1 MLYLCSV
8 KSYLGSNSRQVNK
21 LINNKLFKNFT
32 NMIELYISQNK
43 NTQSEA
49 YGKYYPRVS
58 YKQTMNIHDMAV
70 HMAEHNTPF
79 SEGTIEGILRDFVK
93 CVREQTLN
101 GNTVKVDNLAIFKV
115 SVIGN
120 GCKEL
125 YDADLD
131 KTITASI
138 GSIGKTDKTGPA
150 VKSLKLLAQAT
161 GEYTREELNKDGKLG
176 WTDKAA
182 AEIAAAKAAAQG
194 GGSPSPS
201 QGGSSTGSET
211 GGNGSQNGGTQ
222 SGGDNSGSQGA
233 QGYALTIATSGSGSA
248 SVTKGGNAVTSG
260 SNLNEDDEVEI
271 SITPAEGETPTAT
284 INGSSIE
291 LTESEGV
298 YSGSFAMPGQ
308 ASSLVIN
315 TGGSSGG
322 NGGADLDKD

>member
-1 MLYLCSV
+1 
-8 KSYLGSNSRQVNK
+8 
-21 LINNKLFKNFT
+21 
-32 NMIELYISQNK
+32 MIELYISQNK
-43 NTQSEA
+43 NTASEA

-138 GSIGKTDKTGPA
+138 GTVGKNDKTGPA
-150 VKSLKLLAQAT
+150 VHSLKLLAQAT
-161 GEYTREELNKDGKLG
+161 GEYTREELNKDGKLS

-182 AEIAAAKAAAQG
+182 AEILAAKNAAMG
-194 GGSPSPS
+194 NSGGSPS
-201 QGGSSTGSET
+201 GGSGDNNGGS
-211 GGNGSQNGGTQ
+211 SQNGGTQ
-222 SGGDNSGSQGA
+222 NGGDNSGSQG
-233 QGYALTIATSGSGSA
+233 QQNQQSGYALQIVTSGSGSA
-248 SVTKGGNAVTSG
+248 TVTHDGNTLTSG
-260 SNLNEDDEVEI
+260 ATLNEDDEVEI
-271 SITPAEGETPTAT
+271 SITPAEGKVPTAS
-284 INGSSIE
+284 INSSPLE
-291 LTESEGV
+291 LTEDNGV
-298 YSGSFAMPGQ
+298 YTGSFAMPGQ
-308 ASSLVIN
+308 ASALVIS
-315 TGGSSGG
+315 TGVSGD
-322 NGGADLDKD
+322 GGDGGDGLDQD

>member
-1 MLYLCSV
+1 
-8 KSYLGSNSRQVNK
+8 
-21 LINNKLFKNFT
+21 
-32 NMIELYISQNK
+32 MIELYISQNK
-43 NTQSEA
+43 NTASEA

-138 GSIGKTDKTGPA
+138 GTIGKNDKTGPA
-150 VKSLKLLAQAT
+150 VNSLKLLAQAT

-182 AEIAAAKAAAQG
+182 AEIQATKNAAMG
-194 GGSPSPS
+194 GNS
-201 QGGSSTGSET
+201 GGSSSGGSGESN
-211 GGNGSQNGGTQ
+211 GGSQNGDQNQGGSQ
-222 SGGDNSGSQGA
+222 SGEQNQP
-233 QGYALTIATSGSGSA
+233 QGYALTISKSGTGTAT
-248 SVTKGGNAVTSG
+248 VTSGGNAVNSG
-260 SNLNEDDEVEI
+260 ASLSEDAEVEI
-271 SITPAEGETPTAT
+271 SITPAEGKVPTASV
-284 INGSSIE
+284 NGSSIE
-291 LTESEGV
+291 LTEDGGV

-315 TGGSSGG
+315 TGTADGG
-322 NGGADLDKD
+322 DGLTND

>member
-1 MLYLCSV
+1 
-8 KSYLGSNSRQVNK
+8 
-21 LINNKLFKNFT
+21 
-32 NMIELYISQNK
+32 MIELYISQNK

-150 VKSLKLLAQAT
+150 VNSLKLLAQAT

-194 GGSPSPS
+194 GGSSNGGS
-201 QGGSSTGSET
+201 STGSETGQGGNGSQGGQSGDNQGQQGGSSTGSET
-211 GGNGSQNGGTQ
+211 
-222 SGGDNSGSQGA
+222 A
-233 QGYALTIATSGSGSA
+233 EGYALSISTIGSGSA
-248 SVTKGGNAVTSG
+248 SVTKDGNAVASG

>member
-1 MLYLCSV
+1 
-8 KSYLGSNSRQVNK
+8 
-21 LINNKLFKNFT
+21 
-32 NMIELYISQNK
+32 MIELYISQNK
-43 NTQSEA
+43 NTASEA

-138 GSIGKTDKTGPA
+138 GTVGKNDKTGPA
-150 VKSLKLLAQAT
+150 VHSLKLLAQAT

-182 AEIAAAKAAAQG
+182 AEILAAKNAAMG
-194 GGSPSPS
+194 NSGGSPS
-201 QGGSSTGSET
+201 GGSSDNNGGS
-211 GGNGSQNGGTQ
+211 SQNGGTQ
-222 SGGDNSGSQGA
+222 NGGDNSGSQG
-233 QGYALTIATSGSGSA
+233 QQNQQSGYALQIVTSGSGSA
-248 SVTKGGNAVTSG
+248 TVTHDGNTLTSG
-260 SNLNEDDEVEI
+260 ATLNEDDEVEI
-271 SITPAEGETPTAT
+271 SITPAEGKVPTAS
-284 INGSSIE
+284 INSSPLE
-291 LTESEGV
+291 LTEDNGV
-298 YSGSFAMPGQ
+298 YTGSFAMPGQ
-308 ASSLVIN
+308 ASALVIS
-315 TGGSSGG
+315 TGVSGD
-322 NGGADLDKD
+322 GGDGGEGLDKD

>member
-1 MLYLCSV
+1 
-8 KSYLGSNSRQVNK
+8 
-21 LINNKLFKNFT
+21 
-32 NMIELYISQNK
+32 MIELYIFQNK
-43 NTQSEA
+43 NTTSEA

-79 SEGTIEGILRDFVK
+79 SEGTLEGILRDFVK

-150 VKSLKLLAQAT
+150 VNSLKLLAQAT

-194 GGSPSPS
+194 GGSSN
-201 QGGSSTGSET
+201 GGSSTGSPSTGSGTET
-211 GGNGSQNGGTQ
+211 
-222 SGGDNSGSQGA
+222 A
-233 QGYALTIATSGSGSA
+233 EGYALSISTSGSGSA

-284 INGSSIE
+284 INGSEIE

>member
-1 MLYLCSV
+1 ML
-8 KSYLGSNSRQVNK
+8 
-21 LINNKLFKNFT
+21 
-32 NMIELYISQNK
+32 ELYISQN
-43 NTQSEA
+43 NNSQSDA

-138 GSIGKTDKTGPA
+138 GTLAKTDKTGPA
-150 VKSLKLLAQAT
+150 VNSLKLLAQAT

-182 AEIAAAKAAAQG
+182 AEIAAAKAAASGSQSGNGG
-194 GGSPSPS
+194 GGS
-201 QGGSSTGSET
+201 
-211 GGNGSQNGGTQ
+211 
-222 SGGDNSGSQGA
+222 DNSGSQGGNGGSQGGGSETA
-233 QGYALTIATSGSGSA
+233 QGYALTINTSGSGSA
-248 SVTKGGNAVTSG
+248 SVTKDGNAVASG
-260 SNLNEDDEVEI
+260 ASLNEDDEVEI
-271 SITPAEGETPTAT
+271 SITPASGQVPTASLT
-284 INGSSIE
+284 GSSIE
-291 LTESEGV
+291 LTESDGV
-298 YSGSFAMPGQ
+298 YTGNFAMPGE
-308 ASSLVIN
+308 ASTLVIN
-315 TGGSSGG
+315 TGSTQSQGSPQGG
-322 NGGADLDKD
+322 DAPGDGD

>member
-1 MLYLCSV
+1 
-8 KSYLGSNSRQVNK
+8 
-21 LINNKLFKNFT
+21 
-32 NMIELYISQNK
+32 MIELYISQNK

-125 YDADLD
+125 YDANTD

-138 GSIGKTDKTGPA
+138 GTIGRNDKTGPA
-150 VKSLKLLAQAT
+150 VNSLKLLAQAT

-182 AEIAAAKAAAQG
+182 AEILAAKNAAQG
-194 GGSPSPS
+194 GGNSGGSQGSQGGQSQGGEQGGSS
-201 QGGSSTGSET
+201 QGGSQ
-211 GGNGSQNGGTQ
+211 SQT
-222 SGGDNSGSQGA
+222 DF
-233 QGYALTIATSGSGSA
+233 ALTITKTGTGTSSVKDDSEQTIASGA
-248 SVTKGGNAVTSG
+248 NVASG
-260 SNLNEDDEVEI
+260 SNVNI
-271 SITPAEGETPTAT
+271 SVVPAEGQVPTAT
-284 INGSSIE
+284 LNGNSVE
-291 LTESEGV
+291 LTENDGT
-298 YSGSFAMPGQ
+298 YSGSFQMPAQ
-308 ASSLVIN
+308 VSTLVIN
-315 TGGSSGG
+315 SGSVSGDNDDDG
-322 NGGADLDKD
+322 LDKD

>member
-1 MLYLCSV
+1 
-8 KSYLGSNSRQVNK
+8 
-21 LINNKLFKNFT
+21 
-32 NMIELYISQNK
+32 MIELYISQN
-43 NTQSEA
+43 NNSQSEA

-138 GSIGKTDKTGPA
+138 GTIGKNDKTGPA
-150 VKSLKLLAQAT
+150 VQSLKLLAQAT

-182 AEIAAAKAAAQG
+182 AEILAAKNAANG
-194 GGSPSPS
+194 GGSGGSSQGSGSGSESGNGSSS
-201 QGGSSTGSET
+201 QGG
-211 GGNGSQNGGTQ
+211 NGGQ
-222 SGGDNSGSQGA
+222 SQQTS
-233 QGYALTIATSGSGSA
+233 GYALTISKTGTGTA

-260 SNLNEDDEVEI
+260 ASLNEDDEVEI
-271 SITPAEGETPTAT
+271 SITPAEGQVPTASV
-284 INGSSIE
+284 NGSEIE

-308 ASSLVIN
+308 ASTLVIN
-315 TGGSSGG
+315 TGSTSGG
-322 NGGADLDKD
+322 DNHNPIDTGN

>member
-1 MLYLCSV
+1 ML
-8 KSYLGSNSRQVNK
+8 
-21 LINNKLFKNFT
+21 
-32 NMIELYISQNK
+32 ELYISQNK
-43 NTQSEA
+43 NTTSEA

-58 YKQTMNIHDMAV
+58 YKQTMGIHEMAV

-120 GCKEL
+120 GCREL
-125 YDADLD
+125 YDADTD

-138 GSIGKTDKTGPA
+138 GTIGKNDKTGPA
-150 VKSLKLLAQAT
+150 VQSLKLLAQAT

-176 WTDKAA
+176 WTDKTA
-182 AEIAAAKAAAQG
+182 AEIAAVKAAAQG
-194 GGSPSPS
+194 NTSPSPS
-201 QGGSSTGSET
+201 GGEGGSQGGNGGSSQGGSQTP
-211 GGNGSQNGGTQ
+211 
-222 SGGDNSGSQGA
+222 

-248 SVTKGGNAVTSG
+248 TVTKGGNAVTSG

-271 SITPAEGETPTAT
+271 SITPAAGQVPTAT
-284 INGSSIE
+284 INGSQIE
-291 LTESEGV
+291 LTENAGV
-298 YSGSFAMPGQ
+298 YTGNFAMPGQ

-315 TGGSSGG
+315 TGTVSGSDDGDDG
-322 NGGADLDKD
+322 LDKD

>member
-1 MLYLCSV
+1 
-8 KSYLGSNSRQVNK
+8 
-21 LINNKLFKNFT
+21 
-32 NMIELYISQNK
+32 MIELYISQNN
-43 NTQSEA
+43 NTTSQA

-58 YKQTMNIHDMAV
+58 YKQTMGIHEMAV

-79 SEGTIEGILRDFVK
+79 SGGTIEGILRDFVK

-101 GNTVKVDNLAIFKV
+101 GNTVKVDDLAIFKV

-120 GCKEL
+120 GCAEL
-125 YDADLD
+125 YDADAD
-131 KTITASI
+131 KTIAASI
-138 GSIGKTDKTGPA
+138 GTLGKYDKTGPA
-150 VKSLKLLAQAT
+150 VHSLKLLAQAT

-182 AEIAAAKAAAQG
+182 AEIAAVKAAAQG
-194 GGSPSPS
+194 G
-201 QGGSSTGSET
+201 SSAGSET
-211 GGNGSQNGGTQ
+211 GQNGNQ
-222 SGGDNSGSQGA
+222 NA
-233 QGYALTIATSGSGSA
+233 EGYALSISTIGSGSA
-248 SVTKGGNAVTSG
+248 SVTKDGNAVTSG

-284 INGSSIE
+284 INGSEIE

-298 YSGSFAMPGQ
+298 YTGSFAMPGQ

>member
-1 MLYLCSV
+1 
-8 KSYLGSNSRQVNK
+8 
-21 LINNKLFKNFT
+21 
-32 NMIELYISQNK
+32 MIELYISQNK
-43 NTQSEA
+43 IVGSAA

-58 YKQTMNIHDMAV
+58 YKQTMGIHEMAV

-120 GCKEL
+120 GCREL
-125 YDADLD
+125 YDADTD

-138 GSIGKTDKTGPA
+138 GTIGKNDKTGPA
-150 VKSLKLLAQAT
+150 VQSLKLLAQAT

-176 WTDKAA
+176 WTDKTA
-182 AEIAAAKAAAQG
+182 AEIAAVKAAAQG
-194 GGSPSPS
+194 NTSPSPS
-201 QGGSSTGSET
+201 GGEGGSQGGNGGSSQGGSQTP
-211 GGNGSQNGGTQ
+211 
-222 SGGDNSGSQGA
+222 

-248 SVTKGGNAVTSG
+248 SITKDGNAVTSG

-271 SITPAEGETPTAT
+271 SITPAAGQVPTAT
-284 INGSSIE
+284 INGSQIE
-291 LTESEGV
+291 LTENDGV
-298 YSGSFAMPGQ
+298 YTGNFAMPGQ

-315 TGGSSGG
+315 TGTVSGSDDGDDG
-322 NGGADLDKD
+322 LDKD

>member
-1 MLYLCSV
+1 
-8 KSYLGSNSRQVNK
+8 
-21 LINNKLFKNFT
+21 
-32 NMIELYISQNK
+32 MIELYISQNK
-43 NTQSEA
+43 VVGSAA

-138 GSIGKTDKTGPA
+138 GTIGKNDKTGPA
-150 VKSLKLLAQAT
+150 VNSLKLLAQAT

-182 AEIAAAKAAAQG
+182 AEILAAKNAANGGSSGGSSQGSGSGSEGGNGGQSQG
-194 GGSPSPS
+194 GN
-201 QGGSSTGSET
+201 GGSSTGSET
-211 GGNGSQNGGTQ
+211 AQ
-222 SGGDNSGSQGA
+222 S
-233 QGYALTIATSGSGSA
+233 YALTISKSGSGSA

-260 SNLNEDDEVEI
+260 ASLNEDDEVEI
-271 SITPAEGETPTAT
+271 SITPAEGQVPTAS

-291 LTESEGV
+291 LTEDGGV

-308 ASSLVIN
+308 ASTLVIN
-315 TGGSSGG
+315 TGTSGG
-322 NGGADLDKD
+322 GDDYNPIDTGN

>member
-1 MLYLCSV
+1 
-8 KSYLGSNSRQVNK
+8 
-21 LINNKLFKNFT
+21 
-32 NMIELYISQNK
+32 MIELYISQNN

-150 VKSLKLLAQAT
+150 VNSLKLLAQAT

-194 GGSPSPS
+194 NSGS

-211 GGNGSQNGGTQ
+211 GQGGNSSQGGQ
-222 SGGDNSGSQGA
+222 SGDNQGQQGGSSTGSETG
-233 QGYALTIATSGSGSA
+233 QGYALSISTSGSGSA

>member
-1 MLYLCSV
+1 ML
-8 KSYLGSNSRQVNK
+8 
-21 LINNKLFKNFT
+21 
-32 NMIELYISQNK
+32 ELYISQN
-43 NTQSEA
+43 NNSQSDA

-138 GSIGKTDKTGPA
+138 GTLAKTDKTGPA
-150 VKSLKLLAQAT
+150 VNSLKLLAQAT

-182 AEIAAAKAAAQG
+182 AEIAAAKAAANGGNSGGGSDNGGSQGGNGGSQG
-194 GGSPSPS
+194 GGS
-201 QGGSSTGSET
+201 QTT
-211 GGNGSQNGGTQ
+211 
-222 SGGDNSGSQGA
+222 
-233 QGYALTIATSGSGSA
+233 QGYALTINTSGSGSA
-248 SVTKGGNAVTSG
+248 SVTKDGNAVASG
-260 SNLNEDDEVEI
+260 ASLNEDDEVEI
-271 SITPAEGETPTAT
+271 SITPASGQVPTASL
-284 INGSSIE
+284 NGSSIE
-291 LTESEGV
+291 LTESDGV
-298 YSGSFAMPGQ
+298 YTGNFAMPGE
-308 ASSLVIN
+308 ASTLVIN
-315 TGGSSGG
+315 TGSTQSQGSPQGG
-322 NGGADLDKD
+322 DAPGEGD

>member
-1 MLYLCSV
+1 
-8 KSYLGSNSRQVNK
+8 
-21 LINNKLFKNFT
+21 
-32 NMIELYISQNK
+32 MIELYLTQNNNSK
-43 NTQSEA
+43 NDA

-58 YKQTMNIHDMAV
+58 YKQTLGIHEMAV

-138 GSIGKTDKTGPA
+138 GTIGKNDKTGPA
-150 VKSLKLLAQAT
+150 VQSLKLLAQAT

-176 WTDKAA
+176 WTDKTA
-182 AEIAAAKAAAQG
+182 AEIAAAKAAALG
-194 GGSPSPS
+194 GGSTPSGGS
-201 QGGSSTGSET
+201 DSGNGGSQNQGGSDT
-211 GGNGSQNGGTQ
+211 GNG
-222 SGGDNSGSQGA
+222 GSQG
-233 QGYALTIATSGSGSA
+233 QGGTDTTSGYALSISRLGSGSA
-248 SVTKGGNAVTSG
+248 SVTHNG
-260 SNLNEDDEVEI
+260 SNVSSGAKLNEDDEVDL
-271 SITPAEGETPTAT
+271 SITPAEGQTPTAT

-291 LTESEGV
+291 LTEDNGV
-298 YSGSFAMPGQ
+298 YTGSFAMPAQ
-308 ASSLVIN
+308 ASNLVIN
-315 TGGSSGG
+315 TGQGSGG
-322 NGGADLDKD
+322 DEYDPNGN